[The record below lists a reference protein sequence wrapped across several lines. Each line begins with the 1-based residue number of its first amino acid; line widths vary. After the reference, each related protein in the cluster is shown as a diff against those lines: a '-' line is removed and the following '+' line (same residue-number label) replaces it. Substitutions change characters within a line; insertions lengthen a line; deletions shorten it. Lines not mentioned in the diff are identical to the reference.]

1 MPTITTSNR
10 TINSVDLTGSTFD
23 DALVSCSPIAIII
36 YDDQSNV
43 LAASYL
49 NNSELQSAAWQITL
63 SGITSAGFTARYA
76 IDAEENPNCFEYTFN
91 IAAFSA
97 PGNVIKQIKTIF
109 SILTRGR
116 SYKSVQSPRRQFP
129 TI

>member
-10 TINSVDLTGSTFD
+10 TINSVDLTGSGFD
-23 DALVSCSPIAIII
+23 DEFRACPAIAIVI
-36 YDDQSNV
+36 YDAQNNV
-43 LAASYL
+43 LAASYSNATQL
-49 NNSELQSAAWQITL
+49 NLDSWQVSLT
-63 SGITSAGFTARYA
+63 GITSAGFTARYA

-97 PGNVIKQIKTIF
+97 SSGAIKRIKTIF
-109 SILTRGR
+109 SILTRGG